1 MSASCRE
8 ILERLGPYAAEEL
21 PASERRVVRDHL
33 AACGDCRREALEA
46 DPTLLFAGPVP
57 IEDVSAADAARI
69 LEGVKAAVSVRQAE
83 RRLGSG
89 EANARK
95 VGRRRATTAAAVA
108 AVALLTLSLPG
119 GLLRR
124 GRAGS
129 GAGPGAPAPVE
140 TPAFAAA
147 ASHPPPGPA
156 AAPGGA
162 TVYEITPGRG
172 PNEPRV
178 VWIVDGSLD
187 I

>member
-95 VGRRRATTAAAVA
+95 VGRRRATTAAA
-108 AVALLTLSLPG
+108 
-119 GLLRR
+119 
-124 GRAGS
+124 
-129 GAGPGAPAPVE
+129 
-140 TPAFAAA
+140 
-147 ASHPPPGPA
+147 
-156 AAPGGA
+156 PGGA